1 MLNLFLDRRITS
13 VLLSFKIHLNNF
25 AIFLLLLLNSM
36 IPVFVLKKRGCV
48 VFLTMIL
55 KIMPL
60 FYIIMSYFLLT
71 LRRFMHSVQMQ
82 ILKFYL
88 N

>member
-1 MLNLFLDRRITS
+1 
-13 VLLSFKIHLNNF
+13 
-25 AIFLLLLLNSM
+25 M

-48 VFLTMIL
+48 VFLTVIL

-71 LRRFMHSVQMQ
+71 LHRFMHSVQMQ